1 MGVNFDAREP
11 ARVVSCKR
19 PSSPLRMTLRARAC
33 PAAGTSDSL
42 IRCTLDVGVFL
53 RCAGDQYGPYIVRWF
68 VVSWFFLS
76 GFLDSRNYST

>member
-42 IRCTLDVGVFL
+42 IPDAHWTLECFYVALGISTV
-53 RCAGDQYGPYIVRWF
+53 YIVRWF

>member
-42 IRCTLDVGVFL
+42 IPDAHWTLECFYVALGISTVRTLYVGL
-53 RCAGDQYGPYIVRWF
+53 SCRG
-68 VVSWFFLS
+68 FFS
-76 GFLDSRNYST
+76 QGF